1 MPNLEA
7 PSRTETVGLLPADQL
22 LDLRYLAEAAEGDV
36 EFIESILH
44 DYLKG
49 TGKQLEEL
57 HGALLAQ
64 DADAVRRLAHSV
76 KGASASVGATRVM
89 EAAAQLEEH
98 VQAEGMSHTDV
109 PVFTVTCEFRRLEA
123 YLARH
128 GEAAFAASS
137 HWALPA

>member
-1 MPNLEA
+1 M
-7 PSRTETVGLLPADQL
+7 
-22 LDLRYLAEAAEGDV
+22 RYLAEAAEGDV

-49 TGKQLEEL
+49 TGAQLEQL

-89 EAAAQLEEH
+89 EAASQLEDQ
-98 VQAEGMSHTDV
+98 VRADGMERADELA
-109 PVFTVTCEFRRLEA
+109 FAVTSEFRRLEA

-128 GEAAFAASS
+128 GEAAFLVSS
-137 HWALPA
+137 RFALPA

>member
-1 MPNLEA
+1 MPNTDA
-7 PSRTETVGLLPADQL
+7 TSRTETVPQKSSEDV

-49 TGKQLEEL
+49 TGSQLEEL

-64 DADAVRRLAHSV
+64 DVEAVRRLAHSV

-89 EAAAQLEEH
+89 EAASALEDH
-98 VQAEGMSHTDV
+98 VRADGMSRVDEL
-109 PVFTVTCEFRRLEA
+109 VFLVTSEFRRLEA
-123 YLARH
+123 HLARN
-128 GEAAFAASS
+128 GEAAFLVVSRL
-137 HWALPA
+137 ALPA